1 MQNLIS
7 NFASQ
12 KARKKVLIEKIYEF
26 IIKYNKMLRLKPS
39 HRAHKFVELAL
50 MTTFFFE
57 KLDQRPGKFIPKIKL
72 NEHHATLKGQHQLA
86 SHSTKPESQQLT

>member
-50 MTTFFFE
+50 MTTFFF
-57 KLDQRPGKFIPKIKL
+57 F
-72 NEHHATLKGQHQLA
+72 
-86 SHSTKPESQQLT
+86 